1 MTTAN
6 LRQQALAEVLQQRIL
21 VLDGA
26 MGSMLHQR
34 ITIADFGGPEFDN
47 CCENVLR
54 TRPDIILGIHRAYFA
69 AGSDMVETNSF
80 GGHRITLADFKLQD
94 HVHELNFTA
103 AKLARQAADE
113 FSTG

>member
-1 MTTAN
+1 MTTAAE
-6 LRQQALAEVLQQRIL
+6 RQKALQDILEQRVL

-26 MGSMLHQR
+26 MGSRRHQR
-34 ITIADFGGPEFDN
+34 ITVADFGGPEFDN

-80 GGHRITLADFKLQD
+80 GGHRLTLANLKLKA

-103 AKLARQAADE
+103 AKLAGKAADE
-113 FSTG
+113 FS